1 MDWNKSI
8 ANMINHMSLPSW
20 PGVMIESLQSL
31 AHFDTCLVATYK
43 QQFKPIIVHTSYQ
56 LESQKNIRSFVN
68 KAYLLDPLYNAIDHG
83 IASGLY
89 RLRDLAPD
97 SFEHTEQYKSCYSD
111 FDLKDEIIFV
121 THLNNDVVFSISLGR
136 TSRLGGISRDELNR
150 LKSVQ
155 PIIQAMSLQFWQAQS
170 SQYVHDEKS
179 RYSLEHA
186 IDTFDSNVLTPREK
200 EITGLVLQG
209 YSSKAIAEHLSI
221 SVGTI
226 KVHRKSIYLK
236 LDISRESE
244 LFSQFINHL
253 RTIS

>member
-20 PGVMIESLQSL
+20 PGVMIDSLQNL

-43 QQFKPIIVHTSYQ
+43 KQFKPVVVHTSYE
-56 LESQKNIRSFVN
+56 LESHKNIRSFVS
-68 KAYLLDPLYNAIDHG
+68 KAYLLDPLYNAIEQG

-97 SFEHTEQYKSCYSD
+97 SFEKTEQYNSCYSD
-111 FDLKDEIIFV
+111 FDLSDEIIFV

-136 TSRLGGISRDELNR
+136 TSQLGGISRAELNR

-155 PIIQAMSLQFWQAQS
+155 PIIQAMSQQFWQAQS
-170 SQYVHDEKS
+170 SKYVHNEKS
-179 RYSLEHA
+179 RCSLDHA
-186 IDTFDSNVLTPREK
+186 INTFDSNVLTPREK

-209 YSSKAIAEHLSI
+209 YSSKAIADHLSI

-236 LDISRESE
+236 LNISRESE